1 MREVIGE
8 PKSERKPKSA
18 LREALASTGLPANG
32 LSHGCDVSTTCAQP
46 HNTFIAMTTLNSR
59 LQLALLKRK
68 KGRNLLE
75 KGFTLVELM
84 IVVAIVGILSAT
96 ALPQFLGVR
105 DRAEAK
111 AAIGAAVGIAKECAA
126 LTIEGNSG
134 STVKDPAGTSATCDG
149 SADASI
155 VSVVFKDGANT
166 KCLGVDGATGNIKV
180 TIPVSKAG
188 VIGTCVYSQ

>member
-1 MREVIGE
+1 
-8 PKSERKPKSA
+8 
-18 LREALASTGLPANG
+18 
-32 LSHGCDVSTTCAQP
+32 
-46 HNTFIAMTTLNSR
+46 MTTLNSR

-105 DRAEAK
+105 DRSEAK

-126 LTIEGNSG
+126 LTIEGVTG
-134 STVKDPAGTSATCDG
+134 SQVTDPAGTPATCDG
-149 SADASI
+149 VADASI
-155 VSVVFKDGANT
+155 VSVAFKDGKDT
-166 KCLGVDGATGNIKV
+166 TCLGVAGATGNTKV

-188 VIGTCVYSQ
+188 VIGTCVYS